1 MCCISYQSCLTLC
14 NPLDCS
20 PQGSSVHGIFQ
31 ARIVEWV
38 AISFS
43 RESSQPRN
51 QARVTCVSCIAS
63 GFFTHWAI
71 REAHSVTGTDLIVRP
86 FTLSKICFPLTFHG
100 SVCCSWAIQRP
111 KCGLSSIG
119 RHTNIWGQLPTL
131 IPSVEAPLTHYLP
144 HGCLEW
150 PLAHQY
156 SYESTVSKNGHNT
169 LGRLLLDVTIQHSTS
184 FSHQSSPQNF
194 FFSYFWDTFKIN
206 PFSSHP

>member
-1 MCCISYQSCLTLC
+1 MFCISHQSCLTLC

-51 QARVTCVSCIAS
+51 QTCVTYVSCIAS
-63 GFFTHWAI
+63 RFFTCWAT
-71 REAHSVTGTDLIVRP
+71 REAHSVTETDLIVRP

-100 SVCCSWAIQRP
+100 SVCFSWAIQRP

-119 RHTNIWGQLPTL
+119 RHASIWGQLPTL
-131 IPSVEAPLTHYLP
+131 TPWEEALLTHYLP
-144 HGCLEW
+144 HWCLEW
-150 PLAHQY
+150 PRAHQY
-156 SYESTVSKNGHNT
+156 SYESTVSKNGHNA
-169 LGRLLLDVTIQHSTS
+169 LGRFLLDITIQHSTS
-184 FSHQSSPQNF
+184 FSHQSSPQIF
-194 FFSYFWDTFKIN
+194 FFL
-206 PFSSHP
+206 SHLRHI